1 MDLDMKHF
9 VSTFEIRKLETGM
22 VKRRLFWRLRAISS
36 FIEMDNRFR
45 KIVISRKP
53 ALNVHDGRVKMH
65 S

>member
-36 FIEMDNRFR
+36 FRAGEASIFFAPDKLRWT
-45 KIVISRKP
+45 IDS
-53 ALNVHDGRVKMH
+53 GRL
-65 S
+65 